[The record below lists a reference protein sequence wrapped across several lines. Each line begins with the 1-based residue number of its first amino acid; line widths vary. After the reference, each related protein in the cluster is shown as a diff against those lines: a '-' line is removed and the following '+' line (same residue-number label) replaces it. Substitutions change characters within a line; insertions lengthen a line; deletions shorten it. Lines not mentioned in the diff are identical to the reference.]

1 MVLTRATSTFM
12 CVCVCVVCVVCV
24 QAGADVN
31 AADYDLRT
39 PLHIAAS
46 EGNAAAAA
54 LLVANGADAEAKDR
68 WGHSAKDDA
77 QEKGHG
83 EVVSVL
89 Q

>member
-12 CVCVCVVCVVCV
+12 CVCVCVVCV